1 MEKKLTKV
9 IEMNEPDDL
18 FIKAQSLLKGSMYL
32 LRNCA
37 EEEKEPV
44 ACERMYSILNIV
56 EEAVQ
61 KLEYYEELTRG

>member
-9 IEMNEPDDL
+9 IEMNDPDDL
-18 FIKAQSLLKGSMYL
+18 FIKAQSLLNGAMDL
-32 LRNCA
+32 LRNYA
-37 EEEKEPV
+37 DTSDHETGGRV
-44 ACERMYSILNIV
+44 YTILNIV